1 MSVVGS
7 LIFCDDCGNLLD
19 SITDKSREL
28 KCQMCM
34 REYDAK
40 QFKELQ
46 VITESAPNAFPSS
59 LRAKRSAVKTSIGDD
74 ELEDAAIIKET
85 CPQCGNDEM
94 SFHTLQMRS
103 ADEGATVFFTCT
115 NCGYKFSQN
124 N

>member
-7 LIFCDDCGNLLD
+7 LIFCTDCGNLLD
-19 SITDKSREL
+19 SITNKKSQL
-28 KCQMCM
+28 KCQMCSKEYNP
-34 REYDAK
+34 RE
-40 QFKELQ
+40 FEELQ
-46 VITESAPNAFPSS
+46 VVTESAPTAFPSS

-74 ELEDAAIIKET
+74 ELEDGAIIKET

-103 ADEGATVFFTCT
+103 ADEGATVFYTCT
-115 NCGYKFSQN
+115 NCSYKFSQN